1 MRVFLTCLILALGGC
16 ATAEIIPIGTDT
28 YMISQTSAGGMFK
41 AMGSLKAEVIKRA
54 NAFAESK
61 GKVAEPTYEREHPSY
76 PGSMPR
82 FEYRFKLVDKPAQ

>member
-1 MRVFLTCLILALGGC
+1 MKHWFIAVALILGGC
-16 ATAEIIPIGTDT
+16 ATAEIIPIGADT
-28 YMISQTSAGGMFK
+28 YMISQTSAGGVFK

-61 GKVAEPTYEREHPSY
+61 GKIAEPVFEKEYPSY

-82 FEYRFKLVDKPAQ
+82 FEYRFKLVDKPVQ